1 MTKTAKRAR
10 SVICTVLSF
19 LLSLFV
25 TLSVVCAA
33 LGLTA
38 LNPNFAVKTAARS
51 QYSEHLAAELKE
63 EFVSYG
69 NACNIDETFFD
80 AVFTNTV
87 TPAKI
92 DADTEIVLQEFYAG
106 EVKDGVHTD
115 ELRDALLSDL
125 CKYAQDKGY
134 AVEQT
139 EGNEMY
145 DNLVTISEELC
156 DIYNAYVSVFS
167 MSVFKTASRML
178 ATYRPYA
185 WYGAAAGAVL
195 FSITAVLLR
204 LYYQKKK
211 NYLRFFIY
219 GFSSSALMLAVGPAV
234 ALCMRIGNNIN
245 IASASL
251 YDFATGMLN
260 GVLLAVL
267 LSALVPALITV
278 LLVFVRKNAVKN
290 NK

>member
-19 LLSLFV
+19 LLSLFI
-25 TLSVVCAA
+25 TLSVACAS
-33 LGLTA
+33 LELTA
-38 LNPNFAVKTAARS
+38 LNPDFAVSVAARS

-69 NACNIDETFFD
+69 NACNIDAYVFET
-80 AVFTNTV
+80 VFHIYI
-87 TPAKI
+87 TPDII
-92 DADTEIVLQEFYAG
+92 DRDTETVLREFYAG
-106 EVKDGVHTD
+106 EVQDHVDTA
-115 ELRDALLSDL
+115 ELRAALLSEL
-125 CKYAQDKGY
+125 CYYAEDKGFT
-134 AVEQT
+134 VEQT
-139 EGNEMY
+139 EGNEVY

-185 WYGAAAGAVL
+185 WYGAAAGAVM

-219 GFSSSALMLAVGPAV
+219 GFSSSALMLAVAPAV
-234 ALCMRIGNNIN
+234 ALILRIGNNIN

-260 GVLLAVL
+260 GVFLAVL
-267 LSALVPALITV
+267 LSSLVPALITV
-278 LLVFVRKNAVKN
+278 LLIFVRRNAVKN

>member
-92 DADTEIVLQEFYAG
+92 DADTEIVLREFYAG
-106 EVKDGVHTD
+106 EVKDGVHID

>member
-25 TLSVVCAA
+25 TLSVACAA

-38 LNPNFAVKTAARS
+38 LNPDFAVKTAARS

-92 DADTEIVLQEFYAG
+92 DADTETVLREFYAG
-106 EVKDGVHTD
+106 EVKDSVHTD

-145 DNLVTISEELC
+145 DNLVIISEELC

-251 YDFATGMLN
+251 YDFATRMLN

>member
-25 TLSVVCAA
+25 TLSVACAA

-38 LNPNFAVKTAARS
+38 LNPDFAVKTAARS

-92 DADTEIVLQEFYAG
+92 DADTETVLREFYAG
-106 EVKDGVHTD
+106 EVKDSVHTD

-145 DNLVTISEELC
+145 DNLVIISEELC

-260 GVLLAVL
+260 GVLLSVL

-278 LLVFVRKNAVKN
+278 LLLFVRKNAVKN